1 MLFGSTMKTTLRLLT
16 VTALLLGLAR
26 VSSANAIVNGSFE
39 ILPSPLPAS
48 HWALYET
55 IPGWTSPV
63 NFIEVGWGSIYGVTG
78 YDGQNVLELDATGN
92 AIVSQIVA
100 VPTETYLL
108 SFLYA
113 DRAGVPTSSA
123 TFQVYWNNVLVASL
137 APTSTAMTL
146 FQLNVVGDLDGT
158 NDLEFRGTGTQDS
171 LGAIIDGVRLP
182 DGGLTSALLGLSI
195 VGLGVVRRMV
205 G

>member
-1 MLFGSTMKTTLRLLT
+1 MLFGSTMKTTVRLLT
-16 VTALLLGLAR
+16 VAALLLGLAR

-39 ILPSPLPAS
+39 ILPAPLPAS
-48 HWALYET
+48 HWNLFET

-63 NFIEVGWGSIYGVTG
+63 NFIEIGWGSVYGVTG

-100 VPTETYLL
+100 VPAETYLL

-113 DRAGVPTSSA
+113 DRANVATSSA
-123 TFQVYWNNVLVASL
+123 TFEVYWNSVLVASL
-137 APTSTAMTL
+137 APTLTTMTL
-146 FQLNVVGDLDGT
+146 FQTNVVGDLDGL
-158 NDLEFRGTGTQDS
+158 NDLEFRGTGSSDGY
-171 LGAIIDGVRLP
+171 GAIIDNVRLP

-195 VGLGVVRRMV
+195 VGLGVVRRFV